1 MSLERSY
8 LIQNIDEKNPLDTS
22 NSMNML
28 SNSIFSRVPEDFYS
42 PEGSLEIF
50 KRANPVPTQL
60 SSQLSD
66 ISQTSYNFKSLQGL
80 QGSQGSQGSQVSQ
93 DLIEEKISLP
103 IKKSQYKIVIE
114 PAEDSQSSKENFEPQ
129 VHKNRAS
136 TIYTNLS
143 SDSSQAVSD
152 NNYILEVL
160 EESKQDNSVLEKVKQ
175 KPAISRPAAS
185 LRNST
190 FALTSRIFCVK
201 CNLET
206 YNEVSFQMKEMNFW
220 RSVGFFFTAIQC
232 CGEPRALSRYQDI
245 VHSCKKCGTVLAK
258 ISTG

>member
-1 MSLERSY
+1 MSLERSF

-22 NSMNML
+22 NSMNIL
-28 SNSIFSRVPEDFYS
+28 SNSIFSRRLDDFYS

-50 KRANPVPTQL
+50 TRTIPIPTQL

-66 ISQTSYNFKSLQGL
+66 ISQTSYNFKSLQG
-80 QGSQGSQGSQVSQ
+80 SQEPQT
-93 DLIEEKISLP
+93 EKLLNPS
-103 IKKSQYKIVIE
+103 KRSQYKIIIE
-114 PAEDSQSSKENFEPQ
+114 PAEDSQSSKENLEPQ
-129 VHKNRAS
+129 TDKNRTS

-143 SDSSQAVSD
+143 SDSSQVISE

-185 LRNST
+185 LRNSN
-190 FALTSRIFCVK
+190 FALTNKMFCVK
-201 CNLET
+201 CNMET
-206 YNEVSFQMKEMNFW
+206 FSDVSFQMKEMNFW

-245 VHSCKKCGTVLAK
+245 VHSCKRCGALLAK